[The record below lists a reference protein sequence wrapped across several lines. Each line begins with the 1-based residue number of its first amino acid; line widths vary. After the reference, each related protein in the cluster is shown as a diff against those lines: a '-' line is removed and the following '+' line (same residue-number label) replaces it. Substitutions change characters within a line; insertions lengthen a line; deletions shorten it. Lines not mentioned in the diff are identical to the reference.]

1 MILPSGR
8 SPPLLSRES
17 ACTHHPPSHT
27 SISRSRTAVARR
39 ENAGFVDIVTSAPYV
54 SPAHAI
60 TKPNLRRARRAAHT
74 RLPAGLVPHPR
85 PLMSNGESL
94 DGFVFPPFI
103 PTASTRPAVTPPA
116 VPHPSVQE
124 PAPAAEPAEAAGRM
138 TMPWDLETPIVRQ
151 DDAAPAA
158 TQSSAADDEDLPW
171 LEVPTPREAEA
182 PAAEAPPAGD
192 EAFPEWLAWDQ
203 RDGIA
208 AEAEARDTVAPI
220 AGLEDFVP
228 MDELGGGFVAPP
240 PAAEWAPA
248 ENDAS
253 PFDAEPVAGFE
264 AAPPPAFDAV
274 PAFETPPAFGSA
286 EAEPLPELVFDDVPS
301 ADHTPA
307 EAAPAEEWSL
317 AAPEA
322 AEPPALYDAPPPPF
336 EASPAAAAP
345 SFEVSLDDGALSIEP
360 AEAPSFLADE
370 EPMFAPEP
378 APAAAAPQPFAWDDE
393 PVTASDRQ
401 PFVADEEAVLA
412 SEPEPFG
419 ADAEAVLASEPE
431 PFMADDNAVIA
442 AAPDPFTAAAVA
454 EAEAIAPAAAAD
466 SPFDD
471 VAARLEGIARML
483 RERPDELLAGGSSDP
498 LALLVT
504 GYVMGYT
511 ARGGR

>member
-1 MILPSGR
+1 
-8 SPPLLSRES
+8 
-17 ACTHHPPSHT
+17 
-27 SISRSRTAVARR
+27 
-39 ENAGFVDIVTSAPYV
+39 
-54 SPAHAI
+54 
-60 TKPNLRRARRAAHT
+60 
-74 RLPAGLVPHPR
+74 
-85 PLMSNGESL
+85 MSNGESL

-116 VPHPSVQE
+116 VPQPSVQE
-124 PAPAAEPAEAAGRM
+124 PAPAAEPAEAGRM

-151 DDAAPAA
+151 DDDAPAPAA
-158 TQSSAADDEDLPW
+158 MQSAADDDEDLPW
-171 LEVPTPREAEA
+171 LEVPTPREAPAPADEA
-182 PAAEAPPAGD
+182 PAAAN

-228 MDELGGGFVAPP
+228 VDELGGGFVAPP

-264 AAPPPAFDAV
+264 AAPPPSFDAT
-274 PAFETPPAFGSA
+274 PSFEVPPAFGSA
-286 EAEPLPELVFDDVPS
+286 DAEPFPDLVFDDAPS
-301 ADHTPA
+301 ADSAPAGAWSPAA
-307 EAAPAEEWSL
+307 EAPPADEWSL

-336 EASPAAAAP
+336 EASPAAAEP

-378 APAAAAPQPFAWDDE
+378 APDAGAPQPFAWDDE

-401 PFVADEEAVLA
+401 PFVADEEVVLA

-419 ADAEAVLASEPE
+419 AEED
-431 PFMADDNAVIA
+431 AVIA
-442 AAPDPFTAAAVA
+442 AEPDPFTVAAVA
-454 EAEAIAPAAAAD
+454 EAEAVAPAAPTAAD

-471 VAARLEGIARML
+471 VAARLEDIARML

>member
-1 MILPSGR
+1 
-8 SPPLLSRES
+8 
-17 ACTHHPPSHT
+17 
-27 SISRSRTAVARR
+27 
-39 ENAGFVDIVTSAPYV
+39 
-54 SPAHAI
+54 
-60 TKPNLRRARRAAHT
+60 
-74 RLPAGLVPHPR
+74 
-85 PLMSNGESL
+85 MSNGESL
-94 DGFVFPPFI
+94 DDFVFPPFI
-103 PTASTRPAVTPPA
+103 PTASTRPAVTPPP
-116 VPHPSVQE
+116 VPQPSMRE

-151 DDAAPAA
+151 DADAPAPSI

-171 LEVPTPREAEA
+171 LEVPAPREEA
-182 PAAEAPPAGD
+182 PAAEAPPAAQD

-208 AEAEARDTVAPI
+208 AEADARDTVAPI

-228 MDELGGGFVAPP
+228 MNELGGGFVAPP
-240 PAAEWAPA
+240 PAAEWAPT

-264 AAPPPAFDAV
+264 AAPPPAFDAT
-274 PAFETPPAFGSA
+274 PAFEAPPAFGSA
-286 EAEPLPELVFDDVPS
+286 EAEPFPELVFDDAPS
-301 ADHTPA
+301 ADPAPVEDWAA
-307 EAAPAEEWSL
+307 EAAPAEDWSL

-345 SFEVSLDDGALSIEP
+345 SFEVSVDEGALSIEP
-360 AEAPSFLADE
+360 AAEPLSLLADD
-370 EPMFAPEP
+370 EPVPAF
-378 APAAAAPQPFAWDDE
+378 APAAAAPKPFAWDDE

-401 PFVADEEAVLA
+401 PFVADEEVVLA
-412 SEPEPFG
+412 SEPEPFV
-419 ADAEAVLASEPE
+419 ADEEVVLASEPE
-431 PFMADDNAVIA
+431 PFVADEDAVVA
-442 AAPDPFTAAAVA
+442 AEPDPFTAASVA
-454 EAEAIAPAAAAD
+454 EAEAVAPAAPVAAAD

-471 VAARLEGIARML
+471 VAARLESIARML